1 LFVYAGAPFV
11 PVAVKNV
18 VMTQGEVEQMTGLN
32 ALRIVVI
39 ILRSGLGQIEVE
51 RTQCAALQVASNG
64 PSGLGAASFPLQVK
78 PAWNSVIGR
87 QWQSRGRIDEC
98 ELAAWRG
105 GSSTV
110 RDRRRREACCRWSRA
125 WRRAG
130 Y

>member
-1 LFVYAGAPFV
+1 
-11 PVAVKNV
+11 
-18 VMTQGEVEQMTGLN
+18 LN

-51 RTQCAALQVASNG
+51 RTQSAALQVASAG

-87 QWQSRGRIDEC
+87 QWQSRDRIDEC
-98 ELAAWRG
+98 ELAAWHG